1 MPDTFV
7 FEPNQSQMRLL
18 ASNADVCLY
27 GGAAGSGKSLVAI
40 VDLLGLNE
48 PGPRARYQMPEY
60 RGLIYRQRSGDLAD
74 LIDKS
79 KRIYQLVDPGANFN
93 NSDKT
98 WTFSSGAKIYMRY
111 FERFEQAETFLQ
123 GQELATIYAEEVGQF
138 EDDSIFRYAIS
149 RLRSSTG
156 IKCYMR
162 ATCNPSRYPWLREL
176 FRIDDIGTDTCF
188 NVDLK
193 TPDGRILTRK
203 FQFIRGRLTDNKYL
217 GDDYMANLL
226 LQSEAD
232 QKALLEGRWDAY
244 DSVDGQ
250 VYEHELARMVK
261 EHRLTRVPYDPG
273 VPVHTFW
280 DIGMQDLTVILFVQ
294 FVGKEVRV
302 IDMLKGNNVG
312 IGDGFVPKILR
323 RKEDLGYIYAGHH
336 LPHDASQRDKFGGVS
351 LVDNV
356 RKYLND
362 VHILPRI
369 ALDAGLQLTKQMF
382 VNVYIDRE
390 LDLYSDLVRYR
401 RQWIERMGIYSD
413 EPVHDKHSHAADAF
427 RYIAYYRPKSKV
439 DISDM
444 DCVVASNPF
453 TFR

>member
-1 MPDTFV
+1 MSDPFS

-18 ASNADVCLY
+18 ASSADVCLY

-48 PGPRARYQMPEY
+48 PGDKARYQIPEY

-93 NSDKT
+93 NQDKT
-98 WTFSSGAKIYMRY
+98 WTFSSGAKLYMRY

-123 GQELATIYAEEVGQF
+123 GQELQTIYAEEVGQF
-138 EDDSIFRYAIS
+138 EDDSIFKYAIS
-149 RLRSSTG
+149 RLRSSIG
-156 IKCYMR
+156 LKCYMR
-162 ATCNPSRYPWLREL
+162 ATCNPSRYPWLRQF

-193 TPDGRILTRK
+193 TPDGRTLTRK
-203 FQFIRGRLTDNKYL
+203 IQFIRGRLSDNKHL

-244 DSVDGQ
+244 DSVEGQ
-250 VYEHELARMVK
+250 VFEHELARFNK
-261 EHRLTRVPYDPG
+261 EHRLTRVVYDPA

-280 DIGMQDLTVILFVQ
+280 DIGMSDLTVILFVQ
-294 FVGKEVRV
+294 FVGKEIR
-302 IDMLKGNNVG
+302 IFDMIKDNNRG
-312 IGDGFVPKILR
+312 IGDYFVPQILR
-323 RKEDLGYIYAGHH
+323 RKQELGYMYAGHH
-336 LPHDASQRDKFGGVS
+336 LPHDASQRDKWGGVS
-351 LVDNV
+351 LIDNV

-362 VHILPRI
+362 VHQLPRI
-369 ALDAGLQLTKQMF
+369 ALDVGLQMAKQMF
-382 VNVYIDRE
+382 VNVWIDKDLE
-390 LDLYSDLVRYR
+390 LYGDLMRYR
-401 RQWIERMGIYSD
+401 RQWVERLGMFSE
-413 EPVHDKHSHAADAF
+413 EPVHDKHSHSGDAF
-427 RYIAYYRPKSKV
+427 RYISYYKPKSKL

-444 DCVVASNPF
+444 DSVAASNPF